1 MLKFKELATGA
12 SAISSAAER
21 SLKISSVVLYVD
33 GTSNDVTF
41 TDFSGATFLDS
52 AQQNTSG
59 NIDYFVIKL
68 NDYSDVSAYTAT
80 KIILKDSQGTEIA
93 ESETVSI
100 VKTAEQRLNLR
111 ISGYLVD
118 SNGASTGNTNKI
130 GFNSTISGVPY
141 ATQLREGLVRF
152 ARGIGAGDDDK
163 AKTVYSASQTESYIS
178 SVLGGDVSLSGYARW
193 DSAGGGSYTDGNLT
207 LQQIVVQPSY
217 GTTTNQAT
225 ITATTSGVSIDKAL
239 FVAGSPTPGVSN
251 GAITDTTLVVNGNY
265 IAALYSNSIDTT
277 DASYGYKLVT
287 SHAVKDYLDG
297 TNNNY
302 VHKDTTETIS
312 GAKTF
317 SSSITTSGS
326 ALITGSAV
334 YSSYVSGD
342 GSTGWSNSGNN
353 SKLPTVSATRDAIT
367 ASASAITTAY
377 QNADSNLQTQI
388 DGINAGQN
396 LADIVADRTALG
408 NLAITDLKAKNDY
421 KHGSSGDTWVSGD
434 KVQVLE
440 DNVAVSGSTVS
451 TVYELV
457 KGTKGSSPDLDA
469 KTTGYYWDYIGPY
482 GADSYSKSESDT
494 KYVLAENLV
503 GSSGI
508 VDGAST
514 KVPTADGVYDFVTGF
529 GYAPLNGTNTFT
541 GTSNTFSNAV
551 SAGSIS
557 CNAISGK
564 FMVSSTAYSFNTAGS
579 LAYETSITSSADN
592 TKLPTSL
599 AVKNYIDGTGN
610 DVVHKS
616 GTEEITGTKTF
627 SATTTTFA
635 GVSATSVS
643 SASYTGTGVESSALA
658 ADSKLPTS
666 SVVKTYVDTSVSNAQ
681 SAVSTADTVGSIGLF
696 IYTNPGNQ
704 LSYGSTVNGSHLYP
718 VGMSLPY
725 TGEIEYKIAGS
736 QQSGSW
742 KLLSAAFKRTAQ
754 SPCLVLAVKVSATA
768 PSA

>member
-1 MLKFKELATGA
+1 MLKFKELSTGA
-12 SAISSAAER
+12 SAINSAAER

-68 NDYSDVSAYTAT
+68 NDYSDESAYTAT
-80 KIILKDSQGTEIA
+80 KIILKDSQGTAIA

-100 VKTAEQRLNLR
+100 VKTATQRLNLR

-118 SNGASTGNTNKI
+118 DNGASTGNTNKI

-225 ITATTSGVSIDKAL
+225 VTATANGVNIDKAL

-277 DASYGYKLVT
+277 DASYGHKLVT

-317 SSSITTSGS
+317 SSSITTSGT
-326 ALITGSAV
+326 ATITGSAV

-377 QNADSNLQTQI
+377 QTADSNLQTQI
-388 DGINAGQN
+388 DALNAGQN
-396 LADIVADRTALG
+396 LADIVASTTALSSY
-408 NLAITDLKAKNDY
+408 NIDNLKAR
-421 KHGSSGDTWVSGD
+421 GDTIGESTYTIGD

-440 DNVAVSGSTVS
+440 DSDAVSGSTVS

-457 KGTKGSSPDLDA
+457 KGTKGSAPDIDA
-469 KTTGYYWDYIGPY
+469 AKSGYYWDYIGPY
-482 GADSYSKSESDT
+482 GSDSYSKSESDT

-503 GSSGI
+503 DSSGI